1 MRRVRTLPLRLLG
14 FVAWYVGQ
22 VFISAGLVLRDIAT
36 PGRQAT
42 PRVVRMPLQSRT
54 DFQVAAIGALITL
67 TPGTLAIGVVERE
80 GGRDLLVHSMY
91 DPDNP
96 TAVASLQDMEARMLN
111 AVTIQGGYRA

>member
-1 MRRVRTLPLRLLG
+1 MTLPLRFAW
-14 FVAWYVGQ
+14 FVVWYVGQ
-22 VFISAGLVLRDIAT
+22 VFASAGMVLRDIVT

-42 PRVVRMPLQSRT
+42 PRVVRMPCESWT

-67 TPGTLAIGVVERE
+67 TPGTLTIGVVERE

-96 TAVASLQDMEARMLN
+96 TAVANLRDMEARMLR
-111 AVTIQGGYRA
+111 ALTRRGGTAS